1 MAHHDDLTTQLGQLP
16 RAEKIAVLRQRMAAL
31 GGDTAS
37 PRSAIPANN
46 TSRTGTEGQRPTTP
60 ASIATVGDSSQ
71 IISEPQTSAV
81 LPLPDYA
88 ADASSRGGL
97 ICGAVTSINDC
108 PTVINDIIA
117 TTTAAGSYC
126 AVIGGDDLCW
136 AAIADAG
143 GDLSRISVITPRPED
158 NVFAILGVLCEG
170 LDLVLYRAPQAQFT
184 VTPSQSRP
192 IQARLRQSQSSLLV
206 CGPTWPGAAATINA
220 HVAGFSGVGRGQG
233 RIRQV
238 AVDIDIHERQ
248 SPSRRSHTVIG
259 ASGIAAVG

>member
-1 MAHHDDLTTQLGQLP
+1 M
-16 RAEKIAVLRQRMAAL
+16 
-31 GGDTAS
+31 
-37 PRSAIPANN
+37 
-46 TSRTGTEGQRPTTP
+46 
-60 ASIATVGDSSQ
+60 
-71 IISEPQTSAV
+71 
-81 LPLPDYA
+81 
-88 ADASSRGGL
+88 
-97 ICGAVTSINDC
+97 
-108 PTVINDIIA
+108 INDIIA

-259 ASGIAAVG
+259 TSGIAAVG